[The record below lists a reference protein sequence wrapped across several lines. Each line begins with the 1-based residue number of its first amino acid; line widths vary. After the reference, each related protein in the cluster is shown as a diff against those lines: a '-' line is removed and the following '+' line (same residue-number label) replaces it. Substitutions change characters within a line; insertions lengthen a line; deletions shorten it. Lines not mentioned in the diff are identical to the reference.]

1 MKTSLGMLAA
11 IAVKAAIAATAA
23 SALAA
28 SAANAADDKF
38 ETCFGVAKAGQND
51 CKSSTHICAGKGTV
65 DRDPHTFIA
74 LPAGTCA
81 KIAGGATTEPPAEK
95 K

>member
-1 MKTSLGMLAA
+1 MSKKIKASLGLLAA
-11 IAVKAAIAATAA
+11 MAVSSAVAT
-23 SALAA
+23 SAG
-28 SAANAADDKF
+28 NAADEKF

-81 KIAGGATTEPPAEK
+81 KIAGGTTTEPPADK